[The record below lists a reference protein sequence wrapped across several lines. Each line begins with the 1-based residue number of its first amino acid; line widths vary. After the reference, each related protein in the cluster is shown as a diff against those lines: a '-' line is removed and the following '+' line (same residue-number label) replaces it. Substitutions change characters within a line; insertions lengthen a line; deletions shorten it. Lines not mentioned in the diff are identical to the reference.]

1 MGAYAA
7 QVDLCRRDARV
18 PEGVP
23 HDVERRARADHVNCE
38 CVAEAVRV
46 RAALDPGLAR
56 EPRDHVP
63 DVRLVLSL
71 SVWDTRAGPRVG
83 DFVEFADGRTR
94 RVSFLTPDEW
104 LPEIDSVQT
113 SDGGSFYLSGSYVSF
128 SGSLYQGVPRSALVP
143 TDERRPGDCWIFHHD
158 QWGAGNGVP
167 VVVPWRVFTCER
179 EAPL

>member
-1 MGAYAA
+1 MTRALMADGTAA
-7 QVDLCRRDARV
+7 FPIDERDARI
-18 PEGVP
+18 
-23 HDVERRARADHVNCE
+23 
-38 CVAEAVRV
+38 
-46 RAALDPGLAR
+46 ALDRSRHL
-56 EPRDHVP
+56 DLI
-63 DVRLVLSL
+63 D
-71 SVWDTRAGPRVG
+71 GPRVG

-94 RVSFLTPDEW
+94 RVSFLSPDEW

-128 SGSLYQGVPRSALVP
+128 SGSLYQGVPRSALVA

>member
-1 MGAYAA
+1 MTRALMADGTAA
-7 QVDLCRRDARV
+7 FPIDERDARI
-18 PEGVP
+18 
-23 HDVERRARADHVNCE
+23 
-38 CVAEAVRV
+38 
-46 RAALDPGLAR
+46 ALDRWRHL
-56 EPRDHVP
+56 DLI
-63 DVRLVLSL
+63 D
-71 SVWDTRAGPRVG
+71 GPRVG

-128 SGSLYQGVPRSALVP
+128 SGSLYQGVPRSALEL
-143 TDERRPGDCWIFHHD
+143 TYERRPGDCWIFHHD